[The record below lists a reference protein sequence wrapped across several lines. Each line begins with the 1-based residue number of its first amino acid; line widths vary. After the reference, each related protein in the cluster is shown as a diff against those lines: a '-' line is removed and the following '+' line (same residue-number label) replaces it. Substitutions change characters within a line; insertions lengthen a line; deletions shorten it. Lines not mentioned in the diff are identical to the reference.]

1 MQGNSFYFKI
11 RLKFNI
17 IENFLTDRKI
27 ITWVGVT
34 YSEEHTLENGTPQG
48 SVLSPYLFNLMI
60 NDLDTNLAS
69 PKIGLS
75 QFADDS
81 GLWRT
86 GNPSNHQD
94 MAEL

>member
-1 MQGNSFYFKI
+1 MINF
-11 RLKFNI
+11 

-27 ITWVGVT
+27 ITRVRVT
-34 YSEEHTLENGTPQG
+34 YSEEHTLENRILQR
-48 SVLSPYLFNLMI
+48 SVLSPTLFNLMI

-81 GLWRT
+81 
-86 GNPSNHQD
+86 
-94 MAEL
+94 